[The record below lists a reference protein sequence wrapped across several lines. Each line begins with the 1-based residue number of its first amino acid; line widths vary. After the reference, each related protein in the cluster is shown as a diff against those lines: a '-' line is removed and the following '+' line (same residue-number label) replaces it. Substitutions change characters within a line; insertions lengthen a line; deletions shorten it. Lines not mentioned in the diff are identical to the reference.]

1 MRSATALAVALVAG
15 VCLPATAWSNHL
27 HSVQTGTGACVV
39 LAQNGGERYVTLPAA
54 SFQNTTE
61 PTPTANPHPLHVHV
75 HRGAAGDPLDIGV
88 YGTATDPCV
97 ASGDYVNVQP

>member
-1 MRSATALAVALVAG
+1 
-15 VCLPATAWSNHL
+15 
-27 HSVQTGTGACVV
+27 V
-39 LAQNGGERYVTLPAA
+39 LAQNGGERHVTLPAA

-61 PTPTANPHPLHVHV
+61 PTTTANPHPLHVHG
-75 HRGAAGDPLDIGV
+75 HRGAAGVPLDIGV